1 MPKKIAKP
9 LEDLDRRTN
18 PEIVRQAKENAR
30 RKIEI
35 ETAKKAEF
43 EQKSRK

>member
-35 ETAKKAEF
+35 EKAKEEEF
-43 EQKSRK
+43 ERENRK

>member
-1 MPKKIAKP
+1 MAKKIVKP
-9 LEDLDRRTN
+9 LENFDRRTN
-18 PEIVRQAKENAR
+18 PEIVRQAEENAR

>member
-9 LEDLDRRTN
+9 LEELDRKTN

-35 ETAKKAEF
+35 EKSKKAEF
-43 EQKSRK
+43 ERESRK